1 MTKKKI
7 TLPAFS
13 AEFSYALPER
23 ELLLATGG
31 RAPRAEWLAKTA
43 HQRILWCID
52 HGIDYCY
59 SANLLPQ
66 RLIGD
71 GDSANNAC
79 WDWAAKNQVKVD
91 KFPPEKD
98 YTDTQLALEMAAKE
112 NAFVVLTGAFGGRLD
127 HAFSTAFTFAH
138 SSLKGIMADEN
149 EALIFIKAGE
159 GVCLNFEAAPKALSL
174 LAFSQAARGVNIDNV
189 KWPLNNKELQQ
200 GFPYSVSNEIS
211 KNPVHVSVADG
222 ILGIYLCWNFITC

>member
-1 MTKKKI
+1 MKKNKI
-7 TLPAFS
+7 ALPAFS
-13 AEFSYALPER
+13 AEFSYSLPEK

-31 RAPRAEWLAKTA
+31 RAPRAEWLAETA

-52 HGIDYCY
+52 HGIDYCCG
-59 SANLLPQ
+59 ANLLPQ

-79 WDWAAKNQVKVD
+79 WNWAVNNRVKID

-98 YTDTQLALEMAAKE
+98 YTDSQLALEMAARE
-112 NAFVVLTGAFGGRLD
+112 NAFVVLTGAFGGRFD

-138 SSLKGIMADEN
+138 SSLKGILADDN

-159 GVCLNFEAAPKALSL
+159 SVCLNFEVLPKALSL
-174 LAFSQAARGVNIDNV
+174 LSFTQMARGVSIDNV
-189 KWPLNNKELQQ
+189 KWPLENEDLQQ

-211 KNPVHVSVADG
+211 KNPVRISVADG
-222 ILGIYLCWNFITC
+222 ILGIYLCWNFI